1 MVWEA
6 VYADG
11 WAIFAFCMQMT
22 GSAMA
27 ASQTKKNPAGYRLVN
42 TRSLVFKPSTDMRGK
57 RRQSHL

>member
-6 VYADG
+6 VYAYG
-11 WAIFAFCMQMT
+11 WANLVLHAKKT

-27 ASQTKKNPAGYRLVN
+27 ASQTKKPAGYRLDK
-42 TRSLVFKPSTDMRGK
+42 TCSMFFWPSTDTPGK